1 MICPACGK
9 EISGGAK
16 FCANCG
22 ARIESGAELRQAPFA
37 AGGAG
42 DPMTFKKSI
51 TTCLSKFFDFSGRAS
66 RPEFGWFYLFI
77 VLLNWALTLV
87 DSTLILSFLV
97 NIASIFPFLAAGSR
111 RLHDTNR
118 SGWWQ
123 LLSLTLI
130 GLIPLIYWLASKGDE
145 HANQY
150 GQPT

>member
-1 MICPACGK
+1 MPRD
-9 EISGGAK
+9 
-16 FCANCG
+16 N
-22 ARIESGAELRQAPFA
+22 R
-37 AGGAG
+37 
-42 DPMTFKKSI
+42 
-51 TTCLSKFFDFSGRAS
+51 
-66 RPEFGWFYLFI
+66 
-77 VLLNWALTLV
+77 
-87 DSTLILSFLV
+87 
-97 NIASIFPFLAAGSR
+97 FPFLAAGPR